1 MTERNNSTKRT
12 FCTICPQHCGVL
24 VTVEGGR
31 PVAVKGDP
39 LSPIGSGSLCVKGPR
54 VLDLH
59 DHPERLNYPLKRVGP
74 RGGNEWER
82 ISWEQALDEIAAKL
96 SSLRDQFGPEVLA
109 TLGGTH
115 KGPGDWASWRFCN
128 LFGTPNFV
136 NQGRNCGV
144 GHIIAES
151 SVYGYDTMYAAIHPG
166 KTMLALIWG
175 SNPAE
180 SGTTVMERLIQGK
193 KQGMKIVV
201 VDPRKTRVAEIAD
214 IWVPVR
220 PRTDGALALG
230 IAHVMLLEG
239 LYDRDFVAAH
249 CQGFD
254 EVRAVIEQYPPE
266 RVAAICGISPEM
278 IEEVARLYGTVR
290 PARLVPGVALV
301 QSGQGASRTAT
312 LMRAILVAIS
322 GNLDV
327 LGGDPLAMK
336 FDEGQFA
343 WLDNIHWD
351 ALVHHPL
358 RTRDTLGS
366 AEFPII
372 GVEAYKRFRESQA
385 RLHPKGHNGAAYMLF
400 ANQNAIYRAVTTKQ
414 PYPVK
419 AIIVQNGEPLL
430 SMGGARAAYQAFT
443 SSNLDLLVTMD
454 LFMTP
459 TAQLSDYVLP
469 AAHYLERPD
478 ISMHWGITHL
488 FVCGEQAVEPL
499 FERRD
504 DYELWKGLGHRLGQ
518 RAEWPPDLEGML
530 DRFLAPSGRTFA
542 QWTRG
547 ERNYQAPRLM
557 HKKHEHQGFATLSGK
572 AELLPT
578 MFKRAGVEPLPVYEG
593 PPYSRPEVDDPAR
606 YPYHMIAGNRTR
618 YFMGSNLHQ
627 IEALRRHCP
636 DPPVWIHPDTA
647 ALHGIGDGDWVVIER
662 PEGSIRQKAL
672 LTDKIRPDTVQP
684 EGYWWYPEREPGT
697 PGFSGLWEANANAIT
712 PTAIELCSF
721 AGDQPLRGGRCRIA
735 PADRPEPCRADL
747 LAALEALASDMERM
761 LGHLDGVTRVHLK
774 DGDGRTAADILDHL
788 VTSDTHTREW
798 LGAILA
804 GQGAAGGAPDFEPH
818 ARQLHGGGAEAD
830 LEGLLAE
837 YRTGRRE
844 TLTFVGNMSPD
855 DLACRVPHPVRGEV
869 TVEGLLWDFLGHEAG
884 HGEEIRRLFARPAG
898 KPVTSH

>member
-1 MTERNNSTKRT
+1 MTESNSCTKRT

-24 VTVEGGR
+24 VTVKDGR

-39 LSPIGSGSLCVKGPR
+39 TSPIGSGSLCVKGPR

-59 DHPERLNYPLKRVGP
+59 EHPGRLNYPLKRIGA
-74 RGGNEWER
+74 RGEMKWEQ

-96 SSLRDQFGPEVLA
+96 SSLRDQFGPEMLA

-115 KGPGDWASWRFCN
+115 KGPGDWSSWRFCN

-144 GHIIAES
+144 GHILAES
-151 SVYGYDTMYAAIHPG
+151 SVYGYDTMYAAVHPG

-230 IAHVMLLEG
+230 IAHVMLREG
-239 LYDRDFVAAH
+239 LYDREFVAAY

-254 EVRAVIEQYPPE
+254 EAREVIEQYPPE
-266 RVAAICGISPEM
+266 RVAAICGIPVEM

-301 QSGQGASRTAT
+301 QAGQGASRTAT
-312 LMRAILVAIS
+312 LVRAILVAIS

-336 FDEGQFA
+336 YDEGQFA

-372 GVEAYKRFRESQA
+372 GVEAYKRFRETQA
-385 RLHPKGHNGAAYMLF
+385 RLHPKGHNAAAYMLF
-400 ANQNAIYRAVTTKQ
+400 ANQNAIYRAVLAEE

-419 AIIVQNGEPLL
+419 AVIVQNGEPLL
-430 SMGGARAAYQAFT
+430 SMGGARAAHDAFT
-443 SSNLDLLVTMD
+443 SPNLDLLVTMD

-478 ISMHWGITHL
+478 ISMHWGLTHL

-499 FERRD
+499 FERRN
-504 DYELWKGLGHRLGQ
+504 DYELWKGLGKRLGQ
-518 RAEWPPDLEGML
+518 EDRWPADLEGML
-530 DRFLAPSGRTFA
+530 NLFLAPSGRSFA
-542 QWTRG
+542 QWTKE

-557 HKKHEHQGFATLSGK
+557 HKKHEQQGFATPSGK
-572 AELLPT
+572 VELLPT
-578 MFKRAGVEPLPVYEG
+578 MFERAGIEALPVYEG
-593 PPYSRPEVDDPAR
+593 PPYSTPEVDDPAL

-627 IEALRRHCP
+627 IEALRKHCP
-636 DPPVWIHPDTA
+636 DPPVWIHPETA
-647 ALHGIGDGDWVVIER
+647 ARHGINDGEWVIIER
-662 PEGSIRQKAL
+662 PEGRIRQKAL

-684 EGYWWYPEREPGT
+684 EGYWWYPEREPGE
-697 PGFSGLWEANANAIT
+697 PGLSGLWEANANAIT
-712 PTAIELCSF
+712 PTDIGLCSF

-735 PADRPEPCRADL
+735 PAGHPALGRADI
-747 LAALEALASDMERM
+747 LAGLQALADDLER
-761 LGHLDGVTRVHLK
+761 LVGHLDSGFLERLGSDSRFALWSSLVEIS
-774 DGDGRTAADILDHL
+774 RTGAQ
-788 VTSDTHTREW
+788 SREW
-798 LGAILA
+798 LRNVSGVMVADGNVATFRPEETLA
-804 GQGAAGGAPDFEPH
+804 VQLLDKLIDDKRALCQEMLQLVAGLSQESLAQCCRHPDLGEGTVESLLWSH
-818 ARQLHGGGAEAD
+818 MRHEANQSEKIRQL
-830 LEGLLAE
+830 L
-837 YRTGRRE
+837 TGMR
-844 TLTFVGNMSPD
+844 
-855 DLACRVPHPVRGEV
+855 
-869 TVEGLLWDFLGHEAG
+869 
-884 HGEEIRRLFARPAG
+884 
-898 KPVTSH
+898 